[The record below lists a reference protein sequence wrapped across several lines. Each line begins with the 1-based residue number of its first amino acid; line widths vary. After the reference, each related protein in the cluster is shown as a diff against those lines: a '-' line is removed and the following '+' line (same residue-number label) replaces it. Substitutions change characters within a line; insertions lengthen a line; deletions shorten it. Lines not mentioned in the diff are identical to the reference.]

1 MVLTANVQTFTA
13 IGVATGPD
21 PHPNP
26 SPGGRGALESPPL
39 QGEASVGMVLKTWSN
54 NAADVC
60 GSLVAS
66 CARKLL
72 ALTVLLSA
80 GPACAATSAFAID
93 QVAAGVFVHAGK
105 QLPLDAPGHDDIA
118 NIGFIVGARC
128 AAVIDTGGSVRTG
141 RALRDAIR
149 QHTALPVCYVI
160 NTHVHVDHVLG
171 NAAFQDDKP
180 RFVGH
185 ARLGAALARSRAFFL
200 REFAGDFDA
209 PATAA
214 QIIAPDLE
222 VKDTVELDLGDRK
235 LLLRA
240 WPAAHTDCDLT
251 VFDETSRTLWT
262 GDLLFRE
269 RIPVL
274 DGSIKGWLAAIDE
287 LGRIP
292 AKAVVPGHGRIGHDL
307 AAALAPERRYLQAL
321 VMAVRADLAEGK
333 SLSDAAIA
341 LQVAAG
347 EKSHWL
353 LWDSAHAHNVARVY
367 QELEWE

>member
-1 MVLTANVQTFTA
+1 MLCALAALFTA
-13 IGVATGPD
+13 GPI
-21 PHPNP
+21 
-26 SPGGRGALESPPL
+26 S
-39 QGEASVGMVLKTWSN
+39 
-54 NAADVC
+54 AA
-60 GSLVAS
+60 A
-66 CARKLL
+66 
-72 ALTVLLSA
+72 
-80 GPACAATSAFAID
+80 PAFAVD
-93 QVAAGVFVHAGK
+93 QLATGVFVHAGK

-128 AAVIDTGGSVRTG
+128 VAVIDTGGSVRTG

-149 QHTALPVCYVI
+149 QHTPLPVCYVI

-171 NAAFQDDKP
+171 NAAFREDNPQ
-180 RFVGH
+180 FVGH
-185 ARLGAALARSRAFFL
+185 ARLGAALARSGAFFL

-209 PATAA
+209 PASAG
-214 QIIAPDLE
+214 QIVAPGLE
-222 VKDTVELDLGDRK
+222 IKDTVELDLGDRK
-235 LLLRA
+235 LGLRA

-251 VFDETSRTLWT
+251 VFDETSGTLWT

-274 DGSIKGWLAAIDE
+274 DASAKGWLAAIDE
-287 LGRIP
+287 LGKIP
-292 AKAVVPGHGRIGHDL
+292 AKTVVPGHGKVGHDL

-321 VMAVRADLAEGK
+321 VTAVRVDLAEGK
-333 SLSDAAIA
+333 SLNDAVVAM
-341 LQVAAG
+341 QVAAG